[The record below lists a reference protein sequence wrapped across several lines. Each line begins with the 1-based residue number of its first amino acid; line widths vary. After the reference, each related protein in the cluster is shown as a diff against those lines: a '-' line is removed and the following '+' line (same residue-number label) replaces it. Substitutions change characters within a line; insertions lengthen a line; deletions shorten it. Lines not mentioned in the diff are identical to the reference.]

1 MPFKPIQANNQQSK
15 STGRGFTSDRKP
27 TFSESQQSSF
37 PTEEPAEV
45 RKGFLQSI
53 AQGVASPFL
62 RVGASVG
69 GVWSGIGN
77 TAQAMGSSLMGDQ
90 AGFERN
96 KKEARYALDSNRER
110 DFGYLGKVKPVAL
123 QNVGEGAGRSFADA
137 AGVGAEIGS
146 YFTGAGGVANTVK
159 QGFTGAVKSAALRGA
174 GTGFLTGG
182 LAGGGKSLQE
192 GKSALSVIGDT
203 VLGSVEGAVGG
214 AVVGGVLGGVVS
226 KLTGGK
232 TRFAETKVK
241 EIVTKRSSELDK
253 LDNSYKALN
262 RISQNA
268 KAKGHDIKKVLTE
281 SDLLHGAVDDNG
293 HINTKEAIMEL
304 NDFMKPQE
312 NVISETLQ
320 REGKAIPF
328 DSVKEIL
335 IQNINNSGLKGGAK
349 IRALRSMEDDLAGYA
364 LDATPDGLLPL
375 SVIHDAKVDKYANI
389 NYLNPES
396 KRADKAIAKGLKELV
411 ENYTDSVDV
420 KALNDELSQFF
431 TVQKYLEALDGRKVE
446 GGKLGKYFAQTV
458 GAVAGS
464 HFGPFGT
471 IAGAEIAGKLK
482 GLQMASKFSKKT
494 GNALQQSSA
503 MKSAIA
509 KNLVK

>member
-1 MPFKPIQANNQQSK
+1 MNIKDLKQGSYRVSSP
-15 STGRGFTSDRKP
+15 TSKP
-27 TFSESQQSSF
+27 TPQSSGF
-37 PTEEPAEV
+37 PAGEPPAV
-45 RKGFLQSI
+45 RAGFLQSI

-123 QNVGEGAGRSFADA
+123 QNVGEGALRSFADT
-137 AGVGAEIGS
+137 AGVGAELGS
-146 YFTGAGGVANTVK
+146 YAVGGGGVKNVIGQGLKGAIKSSAIQGVKTGVVSGALTGAGTA
-159 QGFTGAVKSAALRGA
+159 
-174 GTGFLTGG
+174 
-182 LAGGGKSLQE
+182 LQE

-203 VLGSVEGAVGG
+203 VLGGAVGG
-214 AVVGGVLGGVVS
+214 ALGGVLGGAIGGVTS

-232 TRFAETKVK
+232 SKIIESKVK
-241 EIVTKRSSELDK
+241 DIVTKRSSELDK

-262 RISQNA
+262 KITQNA
-268 KAKGHDIKKVLTE
+268 KAKGYDIKKVLTE
-281 SDLLHGAVDDNG
+281 SDLLHGSVDNNG

-312 NVISETLQ
+312 EVISKVLAQ
-320 REGKAIPF
+320 EGR
-328 DSVKEIL
+328 SVHLENDVRKVL
-335 IQNINNSGLKGGAK
+335 VQKINDAGLKGGAK
-349 IRALRSMEDDLAGYA
+349 IRALRAMEDDLAGYA
-364 LDATPDGLLPL
+364 LEATPDGMLPL
-375 SVIHDAKVDKYANI
+375 SVIHDAKIDKYANI

-411 ENYTDSVDV
+411 ENNTKSVDV
-420 KALNDELSQFF
+420 KALNNELAQFF

-446 GGKLGKYFAQTV
+446 GGKLGKYFAQTI

-482 GLQMASKFSKKT
+482 GAQMASKFSKKIGT
-494 GNALQQSSA
+494 QLQQSSA
-503 MKSAIA
+503 MQSALENTRKRLI
-509 KNLVK
+509 K